1 MIIDKITY
9 AEGGIVQV
17 KLKPIF
23 EALRVIKL
31 ASVDSEAVN
40 VRKSKKPTDS
50 EILEYIS
57 SFIKLTV
64 NSKVRTLETRIIPNK
79 KASDE
84 AKLNNGAG
92 GGLCRRKSALE
103 ADFLREQKRS
113 DCIPTNTRI
122 KKGFDERNL
131 IIWGGYWNDFRTA
144 KIILY
149 H

>member
-31 ASVDSEAVN
+31 ASVDSEAVD

-57 SFIKLTV
+57 SFT
-64 NSKVRTLETRIIPNK
+64 
-79 KASDE
+79 
-84 AKLNNGAG
+84 
-92 GGLCRRKSALE
+92 
-103 ADFLREQKRS
+103 
-113 DCIPTNTRI
+113 
-122 KKGFDERNL
+122 
-131 IIWGGYWNDFRTA
+131 
-144 KIILY
+144 
-149 H
+149 